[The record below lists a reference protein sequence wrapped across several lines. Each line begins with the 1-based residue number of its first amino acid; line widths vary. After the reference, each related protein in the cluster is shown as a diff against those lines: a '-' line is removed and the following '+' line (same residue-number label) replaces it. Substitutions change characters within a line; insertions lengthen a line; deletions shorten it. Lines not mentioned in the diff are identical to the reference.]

1 MSQAS
6 AHLLRAVYA
15 LIGVLLLAAVLWDTD
30 LAQAWAYLRQVGW
43 WALAILAVY
52 MFAFVLDCAAWLLTL
67 PGGQRNMRWLYR
79 LWKVR
84 MVGEAINNATP
95 LATLGGEPIK
105 AMLLNRLYGIDYPQG
120 FASVVATRTVIL
132 IAMVVFFAL
141 GFAMALQSPALSV
154 AYKLVAGAGLAAF
167 VAGIGGLFVVQRF
180 KVTSRLGRF
189 FGRNRLGRKLET
201 ALGHLHDVEDRMI
214 HFYTKNRGAF
224 FGAFV
229 LALVNWILGVVELYI
244 AMLALG
250 RPVSWEEAWIIE
262 SLAQLARAGAFFI
275 PASLGAQE
283 GAFVLVTAALTGD
296 PALGLASSLLRRARE
311 VAVAAWGLAL
321 GWRYIGLVQTAR

>member
-1 MSQAS
+1 MPPPV
-6 AHLLRAVYA
+6 LLRAIYV
-15 LIGVLLLAAVLWDTD
+15 LIGALLLAAVLWDTD

-52 MFAFVLDCAAWLLTL
+52 MVAFVLDCAAWQLAL
-67 PGGQRNMRWLYR
+67 PGIEMNMRWLYR

-95 LATLGGEPIK
+95 LATLGGEPVK
-105 AMLLNRLYGIDYPQG
+105 AMLLNRLYGIDYPRG
-120 FASVVATRTVIL
+120 FASVVVTRTVIL
-132 IAMVVFFAL
+132 IAMVAFFAI
-141 GFAMALQSPALSV
+141 GFAVALRSPALSV
-154 AYKLVAGAGLAAF
+154 AYKLVAGIGLAAF

-189 FGRNRLGRKLET
+189 LGRNRLGRKLEA

-214 HFYTKNRGAF
+214 HFYTKNRAAFAGALAL
-224 FGAFV
+224 AFV
-229 LALVNWILGVVELYI
+229 NWVLGVAELYI
-244 AMLALG
+244 AMHALG
-250 RPVSWEEAWIIE
+250 RPVSWAEAWIIE